1 MSYNV
6 LMPKRMIRYRREE
19 MIIAIAWCPIAGG
32 KLWHGG
38 ELPRRRTSV
47 PQNAGGKGPPKL
59 LMLKLIVCD
68 ARVNNQ

>member
-1 MSYNV
+1 
-6 LMPKRMIRYRREE
+6 

-32 KLWHGG
+32 KLWRGG